1 MKNSLKLFGVLV
13 FSLSVF
19 SCSTDEQ
26 DADLERALKLSESS
40 YQREGVDSTNV
51 ADSTIVVTHREDTK
65 PVTVSKKD

>member
-51 ADSTIVVTHREDTK
+51 ADSSNVVTHREDTN
-65 PVTVSKKD
+65 PVIVSKKD

>member
-40 YQREGVDSTNV
+40 YQREGDDSTNV
-51 ADSTIVVTHREDTK
+51 ADSTIVVTHREDTN

>member
-26 DADLERALKLSESS
+26 DADLERALNLSESS
-40 YQREGVDSTNV
+40 YQREGVDSTNI
-51 ADSTIVVTHREDTK
+51 ADSTTVVTHKEDSN

>member
-1 MKNSLKLFGVLV
+1 MKNSLKLFGLLTL
-13 FSLSVF
+13 SLLVF

-51 ADSTIVVTHREDTK
+51 ADSTIVVTHREDTN

>member
-51 ADSTIVVTHREDTK
+51 ADSTIVVTHREDTI

>member
-1 MKNSLKLFGVLV
+1 MKNTLKLFGVFV
-13 FSLSVF
+13 FSLSVS

-40 YQREGVDSTNV
+40 HQREGVDSTNV
-51 ADSTIVVTHREDTK
+51 ADSTIVVTHREDTN

>member
-51 ADSTIVVTHREDTK
+51 ADSTIVVTHREDTN

>member
-40 YQREGVDSTNV
+40 YQREGVDTTNV
-51 ADSTIVVTHREDTK
+51 ADSTIVVTHREDTN